1 MALANIQWEY
11 GRLLDNVKEEAIKRI
26 NSGIELERW
35 EEDKKLYEKRKEEL
49 KKLEEKLKKPM
60 PEEKRV
66 AKHRIYKCPWNIGD
80 IYAYQIKEN
89 EEYKGKYMC
98 FIKVAEDT
106 SADHDIWPVVYVYN
120 KVFDE
125 IPTKEQLKGIKYL
138 PQFYKP
144 SAYERNVEE
153 RILYRSRIGIENFT
167 KKLIKEY
174 IYVGNI
180 KQYSLPNNEDVDNSY
195 LCFVKDFEMK
205 QVKYYNN
212 WKGIEYKC

>member
-26 NSGIELERW
+26 RSGIDLERW

-49 KKLEEKLKKPM
+49 KKLEEKLKKTM

-98 FIKVAEDT
+98 FIKISEITYSDQDT
-106 SADHDIWPVVYVYN
+106 NPTVYVYN
-120 KVFDE
+120 KLFDE
-125 IPTKEQLKGIKYL
+125 IPTEEQLKGVKYL

-144 SAYERNVEE
+144 SVYERNVDKK
-153 RILYRSRIGIENFT
+153 ILYKCDMWIQNST
-167 KKLIKEY
+167 KRYIKDY
-174 IYVGNI
+174 IYIGNNKKYLI
-180 KQYSLPNNEDVDNSY
+180 PNNEDDDSY
-195 LCFVKDFEMK
+195 FCCIKRFEEF
-205 QVKYYNN
+205 QVEFYNK